1 MSYDLSAVSLKQP
14 LDAIDSVQQE
24 IRHYLT
30 SNQAHSLNS
39 SNKLCYVFLEVN
51 PLDYVYKSLGCHV
64 ELLDPNSEE
73 CQLILEY
80 IHNSRKRYYGIW
92 WWMHELVDSKHNRFK
107 RVFPLVLIGFPLYKR
122 YFFGW
127 FRFV

>member
-1 MSYDLSAVSLKQP
+1 MSHDLSAVSLKQP

-24 IRHYLT
+24 IWHYLT
-30 SNQAHSLNS
+30 SNSI
-39 SNKLCYVFLEVN
+39 SNKLCYVFLEVS

-92 WWMHELVDSKHNRFK
+92 WRMRELVE
-107 RVFPLVLIGFPLYKR
+107 LVMLEMA
-122 YFFGW
+122 
-127 FRFV
+127 